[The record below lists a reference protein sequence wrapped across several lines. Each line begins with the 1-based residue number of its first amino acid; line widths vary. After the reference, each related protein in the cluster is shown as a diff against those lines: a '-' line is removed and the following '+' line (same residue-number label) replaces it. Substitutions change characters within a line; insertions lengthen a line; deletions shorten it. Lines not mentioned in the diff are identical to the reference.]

1 MDKATLRKICKSFK
15 SCKCPEYR
23 AFKQK
28 VVSECGISYETFFN
42 YTCFGRKSS
51 IPKLVQ
57 EKITEIIHR
66 DYPEQAELLNQL
78 QQIA

>member
-1 MDKATLRKICKSFK
+1 MDKATLRKVCKSFK

-28 VVSECGISYETFFN
+28 VVSECGISYDTFFN
-42 YTCFGRKSS
+42 YSSFGRKSG